1 LVSDQNSVRISDLKI
16 KALEGDA
23 TGKVSF
29 QTWGKNYL
37 LDINSNL
44 KNISIFQLFK
54 QFNNFYQHEITYQNI
69 SGDLNGT
76 IHTKIILDSKFEP
89 ILPKLYVKSNIEINN
104 GALIGYEPLKELS
117 TFVKIDDLENVTFK
131 TLKNSIEIFDQTIFI
146 PKMKIENN
154 ALNLVLE
161 GSHTFENYMNY
172 SMELSVAELLAT
184 KANWIAKKAEKRI
197 ERNKNGGLTAYVL
210 MEGTPEDLKIKY
222 DRTSVKNNIKDEM
235 KNEKRKFIQT
245 LKGENIENENSI
257 DLKNYDDVW
266 DE

>member
-1 LVSDQNSVRISDLKI
+1 
-16 KALEGDA
+16 
-23 TGKVSF
+23 
-29 QTWGKNYL
+29 
-37 LDINSNL
+37 
-44 KNISIFQLFK
+44 
-54 QFNNFYQHEITYQNI
+54 
-69 SGDLNGT
+69 
-76 IHTKIILDSKFEP
+76 
-89 ILPKLYVKSNIEINN
+89 
-104 GALIGYEPLKELS
+104 
-117 TFVKIDDLENVTFK
+117 
-131 TLKNSIEIFDQTIFI
+131 
-146 PKMKIENN
+146 
-154 ALNLVLE
+154 
-161 GSHTFENYMNY
+161 
-172 SMELSVAELLAT
+172 MELSVAELLAT